1 MTAINR
7 QTQRTTHWLNRA
19 ASRNEL
25 TSLSDRA
32 LDDIGL
38 VRRRLS
44 VETCKP
50 FWMP

>member
-7 QTQRTTHWLNRA
+7 QTQRITNWLKRA

-32 LDDIGL
+32 LEDIGL
-38 VRRRLS
+38 VRRRS

-50 FWMP
+50 FWIA